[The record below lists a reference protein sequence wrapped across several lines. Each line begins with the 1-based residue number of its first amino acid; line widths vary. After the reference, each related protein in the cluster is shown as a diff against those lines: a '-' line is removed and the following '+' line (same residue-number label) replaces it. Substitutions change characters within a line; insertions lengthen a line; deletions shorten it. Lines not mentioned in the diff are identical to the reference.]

1 MADLF
6 SADDGKH
13 LGVLHEALPD
23 GLHATLVDMAEQMY
37 LALVEDAEAVQ
48 VLGRERLAAIVV
60 EQVDRV
66 ALRCG
71 GGQFYL
77 PKGLALK
84 LSQRDREIFERFNG
98 RNKRELAREFGVTEM
113 RIDQIVAAVRR
124 AEFERR
130 QGKIDFDD

>member
-6 SADDGKH
+6 GDGKS
-13 LGVLHEALPD
+13 LDVLNDALPE
-23 GLHATLVDMAEQMY
+23 GLHPTLVEMAEQMF
-37 LALVEDAEAVQ
+37 LALAEDAEAVQ
-48 VLGRERLAAIVV
+48 VLGKPRLAQIVAD
-60 EQVDRV
+60 QVDRV

-84 LSQRDREIFERFNG
+84 LSQRDREIFDRFNG
-98 RNKRELAREFGVTEM
+98 RNKRELAREYGVTEM

-130 QGKIDFDD
+130 QGKIDFDE

>member
-6 SADDGKH
+6 GDGKS
-13 LGVLHEALPD
+13 LDVLNDALPE
-23 GLHATLVDMAEQMY
+23 GLHPTLVEMAEQMF
-37 LALVEDAEAVQ
+37 LALAEDAEAVQ
-48 VLGRERLAAIVV
+48 VLGKPRLAQIVAD
-60 EQVDRV
+60 QVDRV

-84 LSQRDREIFERFNG
+84 LSQRDREIFDRFNG
-98 RNKRELAREFGVTEM
+98 RNKRELAREYGVSEM

-130 QGKIDFDD
+130 QGKIDFDE

>member
-6 SADDGKH
+6 GDGKS
-13 LGVLHEALPD
+13 LDVLNDALPE
-23 GLHATLVDMAEQMY
+23 GLHPTLVEMAEQMF

-48 VLGRERLAAIVV
+48 VLGKPRLAQIVAD
-60 EQVDRV
+60 QVDRV

-84 LSQRDREIFERFNG
+84 LSQRDREIFDRFNG
-98 RNKRELAREFGVTEM
+98 RNKRELAREYGVTEM

-130 QGKIDFDD
+130 QGKIDFDE

>member
-6 SADDGKH
+6 DDGKS
-13 LGVLHEALPD
+13 LSVLNGALPD
-23 GLHATLVDMAEQMY
+23 GLHPTLVEMAEQMF

-48 VLGRERLAAIVV
+48 VLGKPRLAEIVAD
-60 EQVDRV
+60 QVDRV

-84 LSQRDREIFERFNG
+84 LSQRDREIYERFNG
-98 RNKRELAREFGVTEM
+98 RNKRELAREYGVTET
-113 RIDQIVAAVRR
+113 RIDQIVAAIRR

-130 QGKIDFDD
+130 QGKIDFDE